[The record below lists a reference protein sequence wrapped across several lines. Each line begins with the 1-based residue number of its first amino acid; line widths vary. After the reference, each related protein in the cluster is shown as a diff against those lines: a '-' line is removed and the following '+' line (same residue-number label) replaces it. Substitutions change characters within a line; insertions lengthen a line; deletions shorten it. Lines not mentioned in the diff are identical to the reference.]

1 MQAYLAS
8 LSHPLHSSQP
18 HDFLLFVKR
27 GPAWVLGPC
36 EPTSPGGLD
45 GEQASEDS
53 DESPQ

>member
-27 GPAWVLGPC
+27 GPAWVLGPH